1 MYSSGLPLTPSK
13 PRPPSRGT
21 PTRGTPPHEPRQTNR
36 PQKLPPIR
44 KKSSGKSQ
52 VDHRDNK
59 HNESSKSGNANP
71 EGAVPTIETTD
82 DETSSSKL
90 GEDLFLS
97 EDPPRPRNPFNDL
110 VHPITPPSM
119 CGDASL
125 GGAEGLK
132 RPRINPNNLH
142 GIQASKSQ
150 EFTPQDPS
158 SPSTRI
164 TCRSAGDMRKTL
176 RESEDRK
183 PFVVFGIKQFRHEL
197 DKWKK
202 TKKVYKLQE
211 FYRAVFDSF
220 ESINETF
227 KKNSVPSCR
236 SRNGRSSRWV
246 KRDRIPDPCLQ
257 HKFVGLVYEVL
268 TLMPREVQK
277 LVLKGIVN
285 CLLNEWKSA
294 KQESDLRAYFI
305 LLQNPL
311 FTQTN
316 TYGVFAHLLRQVATF
331 NEHDQTLVTHWL
343 RRLSTPRF
351 RPIIERI
358 HQFIQLRLFPGQSEL
373 PPMSNCGWWI
383 PSAVKVLSML
393 NKANEMIKPRLVS
406 FREFYNHSID
416 HIDVTAEYRQWENPA
431 SHSGFTFCQFPFILS
446 LLAKLKILR
455 RDQEREMIR
464 TARDELVEFVRRRPT
479 RVPCVS
485 QLYLNISVRRQNL
498 LQDSLDQIYGNRKQ
512 LKKKLRVSFIGEPGY
527 DMGGLTKEWFLLLLR
542 KVLAPDYNTF
552 VYNNKSHCYWF
563 ADNGCEN
570 SSDLFLVGVL
580 MGLAVYNCIT
590 LDIRLPLVCY
600 KKLLSSVPKSGV
612 QQPDSISGPNI
623 SETGSPVSGQT
634 IQQTGS
640 AVSQTGQTISQTDST
655 SQQSGP
661 ASQQSGPN
669 SQQSGPTSQQA
680 ENEKETINQNLC
692 GVIPVTLEDYR
703 SIDPDMVRGLEEL
716 LNYDGDV
723 EDDFGLTFQTTRSEL
738 GNIRSIPL
746 KRGGE
751 EISVTE
757 FNRDEYVQAYLEYKM
772 NRSVYRQFLAFYH
785 GFYTV
790 CSSNALTFLCPEE
803 LEVLICGNAVF
814 DLKDLKKHTAYQGYR
829 SNDPTIIYFWEVL
842 LSLPRELQKKFL
854 HFCTGS
860 DRVPVGGMQ
869 ELNFKIVRTPTA
881 QNMLPMAH
889 TCFNQLLLPP
899 YGNKQH
905 LEGKLIIAVSNAEGF
920 GLE

>member
-1 MYSSGLPLTPSK
+1 K
-13 PRPPSRGT
+13 
-21 PTRGTPPHEPRQTNR
+21 
-36 PQKLPPIR
+36 
-44 KKSSGKSQ
+44 
-52 VDHRDNK
+52 
-59 HNESSKSGNANP
+59 
-71 EGAVPTIETTD
+71 
-82 DETSSSKL
+82 
-90 GEDLFLS
+90 
-97 EDPPRPRNPFNDL
+97 
-110 VHPITPPSM
+110 
-119 CGDASL
+119 
-125 GGAEGLK
+125 
-132 RPRINPNNLH
+132 NL
-142 GIQASKSQ
+142 
-150 EFTPQDPS
+150 
-158 SPSTRI
+158 
-164 TCRSAGDMRKTL
+164 RS
-176 RESEDRK
+176 
-183 PFVVFGIKQFRHEL
+183 FRHEL

-227 KKNSVPSCR
+227 KKNSCPAHPATP
-236 SRNGRSSRWV
+236 GLAPM
-246 KRDRIPDPCLQ
+246 KTLICLFNLIFFQ
-257 HKFVGLVYEVL
+257 
-268 TLMPREVQK
+268 PREVQK

-600 KKLLSSVPKSGV
+600 KKLLSSVPKS
-612 QQPDSISGPNI
+612 D
-623 SETGSPVSGQT
+623 
-634 IQQTGS
+634 
-640 AVSQTGQTISQTDST
+640 
-655 SQQSGP
+655 
-661 ASQQSGPN
+661 
-669 SQQSGPTSQQA
+669 
-680 ENEKETINQNLC
+680 QNLC